1 MTTHTTPY
9 NHYVIDGFM
18 NPDRFDEVQTLFK
31 SLVQHGEWE
40 LLNDEA
46 QHDIARCHDG
56 EKDDS
61 MARLKEIMRD
71 TLLKE
76 QVYTHV
82 LDKGCSF
89 VNDNDSVRTSLL
101 SMGPGSS
108 IDRHVDFGSVEE
120 GVVHVN
126 ALLYVHDAWEENAW
140 GGELLMHGGNSDSD
154 VRRYTPLPN
163 RLVVFVSD
171 ERSFHE
177 VAEVRCPADV
187 FRRSVMTYVKF
198 RRGEGVV

>member
-1 MTTHTTPY
+1 MTAQITPY
-9 NHYVIDGFM
+9 RHYVIDGFM

-31 SLVQHGEWE
+31 SLVQDGEWE

-56 EKDDS
+56 EKDS
-61 MARLKEIMRD
+61 MIRLKEVMHD
-71 TLLKE
+71 TLFQE
-76 QVYTHV
+76 EVYTHV

-89 VNDNDSVRTSLL
+89 VEDDDNVRTSLL

-108 IDRHVDFGSVEE
+108 IDRHVDFGAVEE

-126 ALLYVHDAWEENAW
+126 ALLYVHDAWEDAW
-140 GGELLMHGGNSDSD
+140 GGELLMHGDNNSGH
-154 VRRYTPLPN
+154 VQRYMPIPN

-177 VAEVRCPADV
+177 VAKVRCPADV

-198 RRGEGVV
+198 RRGGVV